1 MHDFFPEQFNKE
13 LQWRVRFQGS
23 VNVTIAVETHPLRAQ
38 KLRNELFPGNKL
50 KNGVPQTGNLLPFVY
65 WFIST
70 QGKLI
75 VSVLCPIFSTFPA
88 LQENWL
94 WSSLAHVTMRS
105 RQTPRCTRTR
115 LLTSGFSWKCYGCAI
130 DIWGFPLQSPMRM
143 RHSTIR
149 CNVRAKFWKEKK
161 RNQNIL

>member
-23 VNVTIAVETHPLRAQ
+23 VNVTIAVETHPLRGR

-50 KNGVPQTGNLLPFVY
+50 KNGNLLPLVY

-88 LQENWL
+88 LKENWL
-94 WSSLAHVTMRS
+94 
-105 RQTPRCTRTR
+105 
-115 LLTSGFSWKCYGCAI
+115 
-130 DIWGFPLQSPMRM
+130 
-143 RHSTIR
+143 
-149 CNVRAKFWKEKK
+149 
-161 RNQNIL
+161 

>member
-1 MHDFFPEQFNKE
+1 MHDFSPEQFNKE

-23 VNVTIAVETHPLRAQ
+23 VNVTIAVETHSLRAR

-50 KNGVPQTGNLLPFVY
+50 KNEVPQTGNLLPLVY

-70 QGKLI
+70 QRKLI

-94 WSSLAHVTMRS
+94 
-105 RQTPRCTRTR
+105 
-115 LLTSGFSWKCYGCAI
+115 
-130 DIWGFPLQSPMRM
+130 
-143 RHSTIR
+143 
-149 CNVRAKFWKEKK
+149 
-161 RNQNIL
+161 